1 MKISIPHLRIMALA
15 HGIKISSEFATG
27 WDLIDSTKVAFVFL
41 LSSPGFLCLVLKS
54 NQSWKAEYKQV

>member
-1 MKISIPHLRIMALA
+1 MALA